1 MWGVECFF
9 CRIEVCCTFC
19 IRISAIRRH
28 SSKQIISIL
37 IDSIL
42 PSIQSFLMKKKIG
55 DQAKLK
61 QFQLETEALAKKRFV
76 WHVTQRLNARVT
88 HGTNQG

>member
-1 MWGVECFF
+1 MWGVGCFF
-9 CRIEVCCTFC
+9 CQIEVCCTFC
-19 IRISAIRRH
+19 IRISAICRH

-55 DQAKLK
+55 NQEKLK

-76 WHVTQRLNARVT
+76 WLVTRRLNAHVT
-88 HGTNQG
+88 HDANQG